1 MATQAPARA
10 KGTTAALIALTAAS
24 CLQVVD
30 PTANSIA
37 VVDAAVDLE
46 MDGAQRAFASS
57 VGTLALAAFILTT
70 GSLGDR
76 LGRRRVMLAGL
87 VVAAAGGVVTALAPI
102 TPIFMLGRAITGIG
116 IAAAFGLSFALL
128 RTVLPDN
135 IPKAVA
141 FWLAGQTAAAL
152 VLGILVGWMAGF
164 GWRFGYVL
172 MPIVAVIAFLMC
184 MRGLPEAKAETVGP
198 FDYVG
203 LGAIAVAMIGI
214 IYGLSNAASY
224 GWTSAQVLVPVLVG
238 LVAMAV
244 FIWWEA
250 RIEFPAF
257 PVKLFRDPELAGSV
271 ATGFSFNMW
280 QAVVTIMLSMLWQ
293 YVYLYESLTVS
304 LALMPM
310 SLAMVFGATV
320 AGRLLARGVPASAN
334 LLVGHAVL
342 IGTLVLFGFTTTGSP
357 YWFFLILTLAGGFAR
372 MLNETT
378 MGQFFVGKPPASLTG
393 AMASSKTAIGQ
404 LSFAL
409 GTALAT
415 TFVFGQYGRGIAQAF
430 QDANVQ
436 PEQQGTYT
444 GMITQYI
451 SGGDMSQY
459 DADEVETVIGRASEI
474 FVDAFDGT
482 MLIFA
487 AILAVFAVIST
498 LFFIKANRMR
508 AAGTLVA
515 GPLTADGRPQALVG
529 GGTGTGTGTGTDTG
543 TGSVPDDEP
552 GGGAEPSARP

>member
-1 MATQAPARA
+1 MATATKAPA
-10 KGTTAALIALTAAS
+10 KGTTAALVALTAAS

-37 VVDAAVDLE
+37 VVDAAVDLQ

-87 VVAAAGGVVTALAPI
+87 VVAAAGGVITAVAPV

-128 RTVLPDN
+128 RSVLPDN
-135 IPKAVA
+135 LPKAVA

-152 VLGILVGWMAGF
+152 VLGVVVGYLAGLS
-164 GWRFGYVL
+164 WRFGYLL
-172 MPIVAVIAFLMC
+172 MPAVAVVALLMC
-184 MRGLPEAKAETVGP
+184 LRGLPEAKADTVGP

-203 LGAIAVAMIGI
+203 LSAIAVAMIGI

-224 GWTSAQVLVPVLVG
+224 GWTSAQVLVPVVVG

-250 RIEFPAF
+250 RVEFPAF

-293 YVYLYESLTVS
+293 YVYQYESLTVS

-310 SLAMVFGATV
+310 SLAMVVGATV
-320 AGRLLARGVPASAN
+320 AGRLLARGVPASVN
-334 LLVGHAVL
+334 LLVGHTVL
-342 IGTLVLFGFTTTGSP
+342 VGTLVILGFTTTGSP

-409 GTALAT
+409 GTALST

-436 PEQQGTYT
+436 PEQQGVYT

-451 SGGDMSQY
+451 SGGDMSEY
-459 DADEVETVIGRASEI
+459 DASEVDAVVGQASDI
-474 FVDAFDGT
+474 FVDAFGGT

-487 AILAVFAVIST
+487 GILTVFAIIST
-498 LFFIKANRMR
+498 LFFAKANRMR
-508 AAGTLVA
+508 KAGTYA
-515 GPLTADGRPQALVG
+515 SGPLTADGRPQALVG
-529 GGTGTGTGTGTDTG
+529 GSAGDAGPAAP
-543 TGSVPDDEP
+543 SPDP
-552 GGGAEPSARP
+552 GDDPAPPAARH